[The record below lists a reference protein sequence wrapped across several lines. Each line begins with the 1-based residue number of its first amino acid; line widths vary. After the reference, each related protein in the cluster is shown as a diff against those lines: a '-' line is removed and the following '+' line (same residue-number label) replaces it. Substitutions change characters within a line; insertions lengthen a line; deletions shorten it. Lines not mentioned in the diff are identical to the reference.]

1 MIGIRPVRRLT
12 AGTLLLAL
20 VALVSATGLAC
31 GPRRQDTA
39 AALVRTS
46 DLPAG
51 WTAVD
56 VSDLDL
62 DEIDE
67 ADLCELA
74 QIMPGDLGLD
84 PRGACAMTLT
94 PLLRQIGANPP
105 SLGLAVYM
113 KSELGPF
120 LVHTVMIVP
129 PALADL
135 VMGFLT
141 NPAASQSFFESCQA
155 ELMTS
160 GDGMLPPELGIPSD
174 EDLGLSI
181 QSTPLKLAP
190 LGDFTVAHRT
200 DITVGFI
207 GTTLISVASTRGNA
221 ISIFFLLTDPISAN
235 TSTGMMEQLARTADA
250 RLQQALGGR

>member
-1 MIGIRPVRRLT
+1 MIGIPPARRFT

-20 VALVSATGLAC
+20 LALAAATGLAC

-56 VSDLDL
+56 LSDLDL

-67 ADLCELA
+67 ADLSELA
-74 QIMPGDLGLD
+74 NIMPRDLGLD

-105 SLGLAVYM
+105 SLGLAVYR
-113 KSELGPF
+113 KAELGPF
-120 LVHTVMIVP
+120 LVHAVMIVP

-135 VMGFLT
+135 AIGFLT
-141 NPAASQSFFESCQA
+141 NP
-155 ELMTS
+155 
-160 GDGMLPPELGIPSD
+160 
-174 EDLGLSI
+174 
-181 QSTPLKLAP
+181 
-190 LGDFTVAHRT
+190 
-200 DITVGFI
+200 
-207 GTTLISVASTRGNA
+207 
-221 ISIFFLLTDPISAN
+221 
-235 TSTGMMEQLARTADA
+235 
-250 RLQQALGGR
+250 